1 MAKEL
6 AFSPHTEEAHA
17 RTRTFS
23 ATGAK
28 LKKDSAGEAI
38 ETNEKRSTHL
48 SESSEVGLRFEEAR
62 VGLHA
67 RT

>member
-17 RTRTFS
+17 RAPLS
-23 ATGAK
+23 ATGGAK

-38 ETNEKRSTHL
+38 ETNEKRAL
-48 SESSEVGLRFEEAR
+48 I
-62 VGLHA
+62 
-67 RT
+67 

>member
-1 MAKEL
+1 MRKKNEK
-6 AFSPHTEEAHA
+6 AFLLFFFPSIDGKRACVFPINRRSS

-38 ETNEKRSTHL
+38 ETNEKRAL
-48 SESSEVGLRFEEAR
+48 I
-62 VGLHA
+62 
-67 RT
+67 